1 MAAGI
6 VMVREAGGVV
16 TDADGGNDMLETGS
30 VVASYGMIHKG
41 LLQTLKDSR
50 LG

>member
-16 TDADGGNDMLETGS
+16 TDLEGGTGMMENGGVLAANS
-30 VVASYGMIHKG
+30 HLHKG
-41 LLQTLKDSR
+41 LLDLLKGAR
-50 LG
+50 R